1 LNIIDKYIDLSLD
14 KKLLFKKQ
22 NLLLQSNN
30 HTFISYIDGSVRN
43 LGKSTAL
50 STFGSTL
57 YNENMNFILEIV
69 SNYKHS
75 ISVAKSETLAVLII
89 LLILP
94 CYSVIKIFTDS
105 AIVVDNFR
113 KIKILLPNLTS

>member
-1 LNIIDKYIDLSLD
+1 LLQNLNIINKYIDLSLD
-14 KKLLFKKQ
+14 KKLLFEKQ

-30 HTFISYIDGSVRN
+30 HTFISYTDGSVRD

-69 SNYKHS
+69 SNYEH
-75 ISVAKSETLAVLII
+75 I
-89 LLILP
+89 
-94 CYSVIKIFTDS
+94 
-105 AIVVDNFR
+105 
-113 KIKILLPNLTS
+113 TSL